1 MNKEIEEAWEN
12 YERTG
17 KKYVDSI
24 EKQRA
29 LGKCI
34 SISKKHYED
43 VIEANNQLLT
53 DAKEAK
59 NASEELQNK
68 LREQPFMSPPEKELL
83 KCLED
88 GFETFDSIIDHALDT
103 INVYKKEFRKA
114 QMDYRYA
121 DDKQAFSEKYKV
133 NPDIMELEISGGGY
147 KSVLYKR
154 GIEIAK
160 NSISFLFSQILI

>member
-1 MNKEIEEAWEN
+1 MNKEIEKAWEN
-12 YERTG
+12 YEQAG

-53 DAKEAK
+53 DAKQAK
-59 NASEELQNK
+59 SASEELQNR

-83 KCLED
+83 ECLEE
-88 GFETFDSIIDHALDT
+88 GFNTFDSIIDHALDT

-121 DDKQAFSEKYKV
+121 KDKQAFSEKYKV
-133 NPDIMELEISGGGY
+133 NPDIMELEISGGGI
-147 KSVLYKR
+147 KVCCIR
-154 GIEIAK
+154 EE
-160 NSISFLFSQILI
+160 